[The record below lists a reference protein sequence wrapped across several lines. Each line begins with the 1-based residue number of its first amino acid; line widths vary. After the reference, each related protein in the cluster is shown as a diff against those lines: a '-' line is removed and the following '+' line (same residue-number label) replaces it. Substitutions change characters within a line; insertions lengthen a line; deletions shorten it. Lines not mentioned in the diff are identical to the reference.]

1 MRTPILSLAGA
12 SLLFFAGCKTPVP
25 THFDLGIAAEKRG
38 DKATA
43 LSEFETSVSL
53 EPVHKHAWRHIG
65 YLKSEKQG
73 GKDYTKEVRDAILL
87 FLMLE
92 TYEVGNVAGDPELGI
107 PESPVEPHLARRMVR
122 ACNAVIRKIDEIEEE
137 ADVCYREFILDTSD
151 ADLKQMALDAQ
162 GAALEANMGV
172 SPKAHWM
179 MGEIL
184 RRSGDAAG
192 AKGHYEIA
200 LQQSKD
206 LKRTNLKA
214 QVGLALVGGNLDE
227 GWLAVSQ
234 LKNRDLYV
242 EFIEACLERNE
253 LDRAV
258 MAATAARKNHAD
270 ARVWRLLAEAHLLK
284 DDTANAASVISTLEK
299 WPGKDKDAANFLRL
313 CWAALTGGK
322 TAEVAKKLDDASAT
336 GSFDPSRL
344 AAHVEG
350 SKADG
355 AAKAAVKKAA
365 DKMTAK

>member
-12 SLLFFAGCKTPVP
+12 SLLFFAGCSTPVP

-38 DKATA
+38 DKVTA
-43 LSEFETSVSL
+43 LAEFEKSVSL

-65 YLKSEKQG
+65 YLKSETQG
-73 GKDYTKEVRDAILL
+73 GKDYTKSVRDAILL

-92 TYEVGNVAGDPELGI
+92 TYEIGNVAGDRELGI

-122 ACNAVIRKIDEIEEE
+122 ACNAVIRKIDQIEEE
-137 ADVCYREFILDTSD
+137 ADVCYREFVLDPSD
-151 ADLKQMALDAQ
+151 AELKQMALDAQ
-162 GAALEANMGV
+162 AAALDANKGV

-179 MGEIL
+179 MGEIC
-184 RRSGDAAG
+184 RRSGDDSG
-192 AKGHYEIA
+192 AKAHYETA

-214 QVGLALVGGNLDE
+214 QAGLALVGGDLDE

-234 LKNRDLYV
+234 LKNRDLYGD
-242 EFIEACLERNE
+242 FIETCLRRNE
-253 LDRAV
+253 IDRAI
-258 MAATAARKNHAD
+258 MAARSARKNHAD
-270 ARVWRLLAEAHLLK
+270 VRIWRLLAEAHLLK
-284 DDTANAASVISTLEK
+284 DETANASEVISTLEK

-313 CWAALTGGK
+313 CWAALSGAK
-322 TAEVAKKLDDASAT
+322 TADAAKLLEDASAT
-336 GSFDPSRL
+336 GNFDPTRL
-344 AAHVEG
+344 AAHIEG